1 MEVDGGESATIDN
14 GEVVPLCLSTW
25 LADLETLTPLRQ
37 NQNVESTPQMTYS
50 AYQPPLVSFLTNQSE
65 GAVSIAASLTP
76 AVSNTQFAQA
86 IATAPVPNAIG
97 LTQEMAMTPNVF
109 SAAQEMPTTTSTGSF
124 QEVNTPLMTFSGIA
138 SEVPTTTSII
148 TDFLQA
154 LAVASSGLG
163 QEMAM
168 TTTTSAAATANFYA
182 ATAVKD
188 GLSSDGDS
196 ASMKTLASPDSG
208 VEVGQEAAEVAQN
221 H

>member
-124 QEVNTPLMTFSGIA
+124 QE
-138 SEVPTTTSII
+138 
-148 TDFLQA
+148 A